1 MAITVPATSHPRTMG
16 NLACSRGMFL
26 FLPALVVRSTGLTPA
41 AATAT
46 RTDPAARA
54 SGRRRVAASKRDSSP
69 YERITCACATLFI
82 SSSVCRSIGLVHGTR
97 CRLIGIMEQSKRATT
112 RERLVHATAILLSE
126 RGPSGTG
133 TAQILNAA
141 DAPRGSFYHHFP
153 GGKDELVQAAVRSA
167 GDETAERIREVF
179 ESSLDLPGRMA
190 QYFDVVARQL
200 R

>member
-1 MAITVPATSHPRTMG
+1 
-16 NLACSRGMFL
+16 
-26 FLPALVVRSTGLTPA
+26 
-41 AATAT
+41 
-46 RTDPAARA
+46 
-54 SGRRRVAASKRDSSP
+54 
-69 YERITCACATLFI
+69 
-82 SSSVCRSIGLVHGTR
+82 
-97 CRLIGIMEQSKRATT
+97 MEQSKRATT

-190 QYFDVVARQL
+190 QYFDVVASQL
-200 R
+200 RQDGFLLGCAVGATTLDMAATSAAVRETTFDVFMSWIATITSYLSAGGVPSEQARPLALNFLSAVEGATMIARALRDEAPLRAAGEAMRDATIRALARA